1 MVFIILLLL
10 ITLLRPD
17 VNFFN
22 NGEFKFSQSINN
34 LIPRT
39 DRDNPVDDFE
49 TAVSYAMKSQIGVV
63 VTNDPKRSISKE
75 SVSKLLL
82 SSGRV
87 GEVNNVEVD
96 DVVLGKTF
104 DGLADRVGSAVSVTT
119 SAGHDFG
126 KLSSVSIYDHEGTLQ
141 NGTNYVPGT
150 YYGVRLVGPSTT
162 SGGPQQ
168 KLLLT
173 QVEMFLVFP

>member
-1 MVFIILLLL
+1 MHFQFIVQSIEEEYKPLVSDGVYH
-10 ITLLRPD
+10 ITIVD
-17 VNFFN
+17 NSVEVVNFFN
-22 NGEFKFSQSINN
+22 NGEYKFAQSIGN

-49 TAVSYAMKSQIGVV
+49 AAVSYAMKSQIGVV

-104 DGLADRVGSAVSVTT
+104 DGLADRVGSAVGVTT
-119 SAGHDFG
+119 SA
-126 KLSSVSIYDHEGTLQ
+126 
-141 NGTNYVPGT
+141 
-150 YYGVRLVGPSTT
+150 RL
-162 SGGPQQ
+162 
-168 KLLLT
+168 
-173 QVEMFLVFP
+173 

>member
-10 ITLLRPD
+10 ITLLKPD

-22 NGEFKFSQSINN
+22 NGEYKFAQSISN

-119 SAGHDFG
+119 SAGSMILVNFP
-126 KLSSVSIYDHEGTLQ
+126 LSAYMITKEHSKMEQI
-141 NGTNYVPGT
+141 
-150 YYGVRLVGPSTT
+150 
-162 SGGPQQ
+162 
-168 KLLLT
+168 
-173 QVEMFLVFP
+173 MFLEHIMV

>member
-1 MVFIILLLL
+1 MKEYKPLVSDGVYH
-10 ITLLRPD
+10 ITIVDNSVEPD

-22 NGEFKFSQSINN
+22 NGEYKFAQSISN

-82 SSGRV
+82 SP
-87 GEVNNVEVD
+87 VELEKLIMLRLMMLFLEKHSMD
-96 DVVLGKTF
+96 LLIVL
-104 DGLADRVGSAVSVTT
+104 D
-119 SAGHDFG
+119 
-126 KLSSVSIYDHEGTLQ
+126 
-141 NGTNYVPGT
+141 
-150 YYGVRLVGPSTT
+150 
-162 SGGPQQ
+162 
-168 KLLLT
+168 LLL
-173 QVEMFLVFP
+173 V